1 MELTP
6 YLIGA
11 LIGAVLAFAFLYLL
25 FKSKTVERR
34 EYDQLASKLN
44 DITSSLKLA
53 EERLKSNLELTS
65 SLEQRAEL
73 KQNEFSALLAKNA
86 SIEASMKITTERFNE
101 HSAALQKEKEVN
113 RDQQNE
119 LNLHQRQVAELRAQN
134 ISLLEKLDAQK
145 NEMIEIQKRAHLEF
159 ERLAQQ
165 IFEEKTGKFTE
176 ANKSNMEAL
185 LRPLAENIDSFK
197 KKVEETYDKESKQRF
212 SLEEKVKDLITNTTK
227 ISEEANNL
235 ATALKGQ
242 VKKQG
247 DWGETI
253 LERILESSGLEKG
266 REYFIQ
272 ENIKDEEG
280 KNYRPDVIVRLP
292 DNKKIIVD
300 SKVSLNAYLRY
311 SETDSPEEKA
321 IQAAKH
327 LQAINTHIDQ
337 LSSKKY
343 HESENSLDWV
353 IMFFAIEPAYIL
365 AVQEDPNLWSYAY
378 SRKVIL
384 INPTSLIAT
393 LRIIADMWKIEQQN
407 KNAKAIADQGTRLY
421 EKFVGF
427 VKTLEEIGRHIT
439 KSQDAYNEAMGQL
452 KDGRG
457 NLIKQAQNLKK
468 LGIKSAKNLPTS
480 FQAADDEED
489 EVPGLEGGEQAESG
503 D

>member
-11 LIGAVLAFAFLYLL
+11 LIGALLALAFLYLFL
-25 FKSKTVERR
+25 KSKTVERR

-86 SIEASMKITTERFNE
+86 SIEASMKITSERFNE
-101 HSAALQKEKEVN
+101 HAVSLQKEKEVN

-452 KDGRG
+452 KEGRG